1 MGWCRI
7 IRIIIA
13 VVMFAVM
20 IAGCRGTAGG
30 GTEDDT
36 GAGVSEKYE
45 GASDEGTTRY
55 ETQEI
60 RTDGYKYKT
69 YVAVESDDMKWYC
82 LSETVSF
89 KVTFGTPL
97 KPEFY
102 EDDRRVCYAVFEVVD
117 ISDTGDNQRKTI
129 FSSKIENYNELG
141 KMEYTNEKYI
151 YPIQKEIS
159 IAAGE
164 LSFNYGT
171 ICFIV
176 SLYDDGGNEVSGMGG
191 MTCVYYARDLN
202 NGNVVICNGGNY
214 EYVKRLA
221 GYWEHK
227 VYG

>member
-1 MGWCRI
+1 MGGCRI
-7 IRIIIA
+7 RILI
-13 VVMFAVM
+13 VVVLIAVM
-20 IAGCRGTAGG
+20 IAGCREKVGG
-30 GTEDDT
+30 ETEDDS
-36 GAGVSEKYE
+36 GVGGLKERE
-45 GASDEGTTRY
+45 EATDEGTTRY
-55 ETQEI
+55 ETQVVRI
-60 RTDGYKYKT
+60 DGYKYKT

-82 LSETVSF
+82 SSETVSF

-97 KPEFY
+97 MPEIY
-102 EDDRRVCYAVFEVVD
+102 ADDRRVCYAVFEVVD
-117 ISDTGDNQRKTI
+117 ISDTGDNQRRTI

-141 KMEYTNEKYI
+141 KMEFTNEKYI

-171 ICFIV
+171 MCFIV
-176 SLYDDGGNEVSGMGG
+176 SLFDDGGNEVSGMGG

-202 NGNVVICNGGNY
+202 NENVVICNGGNY
-214 EYVKRLA
+214 EYAKRLA